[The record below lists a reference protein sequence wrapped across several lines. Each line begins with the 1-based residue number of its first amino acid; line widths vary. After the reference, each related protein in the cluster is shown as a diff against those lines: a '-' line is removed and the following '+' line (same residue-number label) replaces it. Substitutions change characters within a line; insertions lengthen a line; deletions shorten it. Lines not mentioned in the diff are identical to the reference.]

1 MFDFLVAVVIVVCL
15 SGRQPQGNISRAR
28 TVLSPRFLYYSY
40 YINTSE
46 IPSELSRENFISSH
60 VKMTCCLDTWRDYR
74 RYGYITNRARK
85 LTRYFTGV
93 YIMRSLVRYRVE
105 HAKIKFISTCG
116 HVISFISTECDAAL
130 VTFRYPTAVGPFW
143 KLVVSFTGQI
153 EISFLLGFNSNVP
166 MSIHS
171 LDFFI
176 RCSPPSPS
184 PPTPLTPT
192 HRK

>member
-1 MFDFLVAVVIVVCL
+1 
-15 SGRQPQGNISRAR
+15 
-28 TVLSPRFLYYSY
+28 
-40 YINTSE
+40 
-46 IPSELSRENFISSH
+46 
-60 VKMTCCLDTWRDYR
+60 MTCCLHTWRDYR

-184 PPTPLTPT
+184 PPTLPPPPWPLPT
-192 HRK
+192 GNNARFREACKTCKIRWKNTTLFNHGYAVRLNDLGNLKKAYSRSPTVDVNSTRL